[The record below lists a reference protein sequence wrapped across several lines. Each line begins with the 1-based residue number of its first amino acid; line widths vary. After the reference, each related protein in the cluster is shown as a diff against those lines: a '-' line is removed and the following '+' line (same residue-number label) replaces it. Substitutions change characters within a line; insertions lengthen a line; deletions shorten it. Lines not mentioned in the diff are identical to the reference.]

1 MASQIQIIN
10 VALSRIGANEIQ
22 NLTPTADKTRLTAEQ
37 KLANSCWDI
46 ARQDCLRAHP
56 WNFAL
61 KDGQLNQID
70 GYVGYQFKYA
80 YQLPSDFIRLMQVYG
95 NPTYKV
101 QGRRILLND
110 EICKIKYV
118 ADIQDTMQWDASF
131 TDVMAQRLAH
141 DMGYALTKWSATQH
155 DSMYTIYQQKLKAA
169 RYLDSTEDVQD
180 TIGGHDSQY
189 ITVRS

>member
-10 VALSRIGANEIQ
+10 VAIGRIGGQEIQ
-22 NLTPTADKTRLTAEQ
+22 STSPNSAEQ
-37 KLANSCWDI
+37 KLAEIFWDV

-61 KDGQLNQID
+61 KDAQLHQID

-80 YQLPSDFIRLMQVYG
+80 YQLPSDFVRLMQVYG

-101 QGRRILLND
+101 QGRRVLSD
-110 EICKIKYV
+110 EQICKIKYV
-118 ADIQDTMQWDASF
+118 ADIQDPTQWDASF
-131 TDVMAQRLAH
+131 TDVMAQRLAA
-141 DMGYALTKWSATQH
+141 DMARSLTESQSTA
-155 DSMYTIYQQKLKAA
+155 DSVYTIYQQKLKAA

-180 TIGGHDSQY
+180 AIGGHDSPY
-189 ITVRS
+189 ISVRS